1 MNTKKEKIITIIL
14 IIAWMTLVFYFSN
27 QVSED
32 SSKLSGEITQLILN
46 FFHLLDG
53 STHEQQ
59 LAIETAIRKLAH
71 YSIYILGG
79 ILILLHVNLYNFTTN
94 KKVII
99 TWLIGTAY
107 AVTDEVHQLFIPG
120 RSCEIRDVCIDSLG
134 VITGIIILLIILN
147 CKKRRLCRL
156 KKEGNYETI

>member
-32 SSKLSGEITQLILN
+32 SSKLSGGITQAILN

-53 STHEQQ
+53 STYEQQ

-71 YSIYILGG
+71 YSIYTLGG
-79 ILILLHVNLYNFTTN
+79 ILILLHVNLYNFKTN

-107 AVTDEVHQLFIPG
+107 AVTDEVHQLFIQG
-120 RSCEIRDVCIDSLG
+120 RSCEIKDICIDSLG

-147 CKKRRLCRL
+147 CRKRRLRRYV
-156 KKEGNYETI
+156 KEGN